1 MYKKSAKYSF
11 WNTKQKKYSNK
22 NHNSFN
28 ISYCS
33 NCGYKGHVYKECP
46 EPKISLGIIA
56 FSYDHS
62 VKDVSSRYKYLLICR
77 KHTLGFVDFIRGKY
91 NLLDI
96 NYLKR
101 LIDQLTN
108 YEKQIVMEK
117 SFIELWNILWFSKDT
132 NRGINCI
139 KSNKQRKEYYIAENK
154 FNTLRNGYNIVDNK
168 IQQTFKILN
177 NAVLEIE
184 NDNDND
190 NDNNYLS
197 SSNSNSDSETSENS
211 CPKNEINNYYDVF
224 NIQDTK
230 KENDTSTFIS
240 LGKLIKQSKTK
251 WETPEWGFPKGR
263 RNLKESN
270 LDCSKR
276 EFMEETGLIET
287 DFNVYYNINTLEE
300 SFLGT
305 NNIPYKNIYYIG
317 NVKEL
322 VSLSINMEKKCQ
334 ASEVSQLG
342 FYDLDTCLEKIRPYN
357 KEKIKILLEA
367 NKIIRTHKLEIKDN
381 DFYSNVSTYNFKKG
395 GKV

>member
-11 WNTKQKKYSNK
+11 WNTKQKKYSN
-22 NHNSFN
+22 NNRNSFN

-56 FSYDHS
+56 FSYDNS
-62 VKDVSSRYKYLLICR
+62 IKDLSRRYKYLLICR

-91 NLLDI
+91 NLLNV
-96 NYLKR
+96 NYLKK

-117 SFIELWNILWFSKDT
+117 SFLELWNILWFSKDT
-132 NRGINCI
+132 TRGINCI

-154 FNTLRNGYNIVDNK
+154 FNTLRNGYNIINNK
-168 IQQTFKILN
+168 IKQTFKILN
-177 NAVLEIE
+177 NDVNELE
-184 NDNDND
+184 NSD
-190 NDNNYLS
+190 LS
-197 SSNSNSDSETSENS
+197 SSNSNSNSDSEENENYNF
-211 CPKNEINNYYDVF
+211 KNEINNFYNVF
-224 NIQDTK
+224 NRQDTEK
-230 KENDTSTFIS
+230 DDNTSTFIS

-251 WETPEWGFPKGR
+251 WDTPEWGFPKGR

-270 LDCSKR
+270 LECSKR
-276 EFMEETGLIET
+276 EFMEETGLLKT
-287 DFNVYYNINTLEE
+287 DFNVYYNISTLEE

-317 NVKEL
+317 NVKEP
-322 VSLSINMEKKCQ
+322 VSLSINMDKKCQ
-334 ASEVSQLG
+334 ASEVSELG

-367 NKIIRTHKLEIKDN
+367 NKIISTHRLEVKGN

>member
-11 WNTKQKKYSNK
+11 WNTKQKKYSN
-22 NHNSFN
+22 NNRNSFN

-56 FSYDHS
+56 FSYDNS
-62 VKDVSSRYKYLLICR
+62 IKDLSRRYKYLLICR

-91 NLLDI
+91 NLLNV
-96 NYLKR
+96 NYLKK

-117 SFIELWNILWFSKDT
+117 SFLELWNILWFSKDT
-132 NRGINCI
+132 TRGINCI

-168 IQQTFKILN
+168 IKQTFKILN
-177 NAVLEIE
+177 NDVNELE
-184 NDNDND
+184 NSD
-190 NDNNYLS
+190 LS
-197 SSNSNSDSETSENS
+197 SSNSNSNSDSEENENYNF
-211 CPKNEINNYYDVF
+211 KNEINNFYNVF
-224 NIQDTK
+224 NRQDTEK
-230 KENDTSTFIS
+230 DDNTSTFIS

-251 WETPEWGFPKGR
+251 WDTPEWGFPKGR

-276 EFMEETGLIET
+276 EFMEETGLLKT
-287 DFNVYYNINTLEE
+287 DFNVYYNISTLEE

-317 NVKEL
+317 NVKEP
-322 VSLSINMEKKCQ
+322 VSLSINMDKKCQ
-334 ASEVSQLG
+334 ASEVSELG

-367 NKIIRTHKLEIKDN
+367 NKIISTHRLEVKGN